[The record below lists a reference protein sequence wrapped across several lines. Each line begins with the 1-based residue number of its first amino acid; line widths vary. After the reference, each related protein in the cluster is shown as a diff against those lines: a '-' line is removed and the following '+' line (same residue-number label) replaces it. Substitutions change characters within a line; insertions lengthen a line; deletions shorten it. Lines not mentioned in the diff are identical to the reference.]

1 MRLTYKCDCPRPHLQ
16 ETCQGI
22 TPLSSIG
29 SPPTINLLHP
39 VIHSGRGG
47 TTKKIQSDIKGF
59 MVILITL

>member
-1 MRLTYKCDCPRPHLQ
+1 MDPPQKCDCPRPHRQ

-39 VIHSGRGG
+39 VIHSGSGG
-47 TTKKIQSDIKGF
+47 NYLF
-59 MVILITL
+59 LML